1 MTDHKEELIKQNKVI
16 RKHWFVWYT
25 KPRVEK
31 KLHERLKK
39 EGIDS
44 FLPLKKD
51 LHQWSDRKKWV
62 DVPLFRSYI
71 FTKITRRRF
80 ELVRTTEGIVTFLR
94 FNGEPAVMRDEEI
107 TRIQQLITDPAD
119 LEVVHHQFFEGER
132 VQIIAGP
139 MMGIEGLVVEHKGN
153 RKIAVNI
160 EKLGKSVLVNVP
172 KNNLTKVNSVHMISK
187 D

>member
-1 MTDHKEELIKQNKVI
+1 MTDYKASLLKQNKI
-16 RKHWFVWYT
+16 IPKHWYVWYT

-31 KLHERLKK
+31 KLHDRLKA
-39 EGIDS
+39 EGVHV

-62 DVPLFRSYI
+62 EVPLFRGYI
-71 FTKITRRRF
+71 FTKITKRRF
-80 ELVRTTEGIVTFLR
+80 ELVRTTEGVVTNLR
-94 FNGEPAVMRDEEI
+94 FDGEPAIMKDEEI
-107 TRIQQLITDPAD
+107 TRIKQLITDPAD
-119 LEVVHHQFFEGER
+119 LEVVHHQFYEGEH

-172 KNNLTKVNSVHMISK
+172 KNNLKKVQSVHIISK
-187 D
+187 